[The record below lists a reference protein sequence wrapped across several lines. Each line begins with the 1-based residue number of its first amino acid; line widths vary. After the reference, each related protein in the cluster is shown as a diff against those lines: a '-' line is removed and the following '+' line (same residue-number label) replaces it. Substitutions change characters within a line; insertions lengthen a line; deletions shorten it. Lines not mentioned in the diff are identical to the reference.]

1 MHWRDYFKNILTS
14 VNRHDTPNRE
24 IPHFSNDMTVNFY
37 EVVKAIKFVGR
48 CKSEGPNGVSAEHL
62 IFADKH
68 LYVYLSFL
76 FVFMFRYSVVP
87 YQKSLCMFL

>member
-24 IPHFSNDMTVNFY
+24 IPGFSNDMTVNFY
-37 EVVKAIKFVGR
+37 QVVKKL
-48 CKSEGPNGVSAEHL
+48 KGPDGVSAEHL